1 MSTAPR
7 TTEEHAPSPSCCP
20 GGGHRPL
27 TDDLTGLLVRRAW
40 EIRASQALASAR
52 RQHRPLALLL
62 GDLDRF
68 KAVNDTY
75 GHLAGDAVLRA
86 AADVLRRVGSAVQS
100 SAGEAVCGRYG
111 GHAGDEFLALLPGA
125 GAEEAMAAARL
136 VQQGV
141 REMSVPAPVS
151 RGTTV
156 TITGQTVSLGVAV
169 WDPAD
174 PAPGG
179 LSDLLLDSDVALRE
193 VKRTGGGRI
202 RLAGAPGAPDPRSAP
217 LLPGPFQAIPPA
229 ARPSWLPYGG
239 THRAVPAGTWWDAVR
254 MPGRT
259 GLLVLDALLRHGDR
273 PPGPVIADLP
283 GETGPGGAAEGGRE
297 RSRMYFLIPP
307 RVAERWEL
315 PGTRVLGRG
324 SYVVVP
330 DAASVRPPGL
340 HWIVPPAADRR
351 LTSIRAL
358 RAALETAKAVEAA
371 EVAEAAEA
379 TGGTAPASCA

>member
-7 TTEEHAPSPSCCP
+7 TPEECASSPSCCSR
-20 GGGHRPL
+20 GGHRPP

-40 EIRASQALASAR
+40 EIRASQALAFAR
-52 RQHRPLALLL
+52 NRHRPLAVVM

-68 KAVNDTY
+68 KSINDTY

-86 AADVLRRVGSAVQS
+86 AAGVLRRVEGAVT
-100 SAGEAVCGRYG
+100 GRYG
-111 GHAGDEFLALLPGA
+111 GHAGDEFLMLLPDTGA
-125 GAEEAMAAARL
+125 GEAMATARR
-136 VQQGV
+136 V
-141 REMSVPAPVS
+141 RQEIRELSVPAPIG

-156 TITGQTVSLGVAV
+156 TITGMTISLGVYA
-169 WDPAD
+169 WDPVG

-179 LSDLLLDSDVALRE
+179 LSDLLLDSDAALRE
-193 VKRTGGGRI
+193 VKRAGGDGV
-202 RLAGAPGAPDPRSAP
+202 RLAGAPDAPEPATGLPYVPRPARRGVHE
-217 LLPGPFQAIPPA
+217 LPHS

-259 GLLVLDALLRHGDR
+259 GFRVLDAMLRYGDR

-283 GETGPGGAAEGGRE
+283 GETGEAGAEREWEE
-297 RSRMYFLIPP
+297 RSRVYFLIPP
-307 RVAERWEL
+307 RAADRREL
-315 PGTRVLGRG
+315 PGARVLGRG

-340 HWIVPPAADRR
+340 HWLVPPTADRR
-351 LTSIRAL
+351 LTSFRSL
-358 RAALETAKAVEAA
+358 LEAVER
-371 EVAEAAEA
+371 V
-379 TGGTAPASCA
+379 TDPTSTPT